1 MSIRNIIF
9 DYGNVIAN
17 ISQETIQKNVF
28 RFGNIER
35 NAFFAPLKNQAFDA

>member
-17 ISQETIQKNVF
+17 ISQETIQKK
-28 RFGNIER
+28 RFPIWEYR
-35 NAFFAPLKNQAFDA
+35 AKRFFCTIKNQAFDA

>member
-17 ISQETIQKNVF
+17 ISQETIQKTF
-28 RFGNIER
+28 SDLGISSET
-35 NAFFAPLKNQAFDA
+35 PLLHH

>member
-17 ISQETIQKNVF
+17 ISQETIQKKTF
-28 RFGNIER
+28 SDLGISSET
-35 NAFFAPLKNQAFDA
+35 LLLHH